1 MAIKVDLKKFYNNLC
16 WELID
21 DILIVAEF
29 PNRLRWIIMDRIT
42 TPTAQ
47 VLLNGEPEEMFV
59 MGRGIRQG
67 CPLLPHLFVP
77 CIERLDHLTCDL
89 LQ

>member
-1 MAIKVDLKKFYNNLC
+1 MAVKVDLKKVYNNLY

-29 PNRLRWIIMDRIT
+29 PNRLRSIIMDCIT

-67 CPLLPHLFVP
+67 CPPLPHLFVR
-77 CIERLDHLTCDL
+77 CIERLDHLICDL